1 MEGIA
6 GSAAACDPSA
16 LFPLFEDGSE
26 RVAKVTALD
35 YSELADADNV
45 SDRRPPPHA
54 MRAGHEHNMP
64 PRPQDL
70 AWCRP
75 AN

>member
-45 SDRRPPPHA
+45 SDRRPPPTLCAPVMNTTCH
-54 MRAGHEHNMP
+54 
-64 PRPQDL
+64 QD
-70 AWCRP
+70 P
-75 AN
+75 KT